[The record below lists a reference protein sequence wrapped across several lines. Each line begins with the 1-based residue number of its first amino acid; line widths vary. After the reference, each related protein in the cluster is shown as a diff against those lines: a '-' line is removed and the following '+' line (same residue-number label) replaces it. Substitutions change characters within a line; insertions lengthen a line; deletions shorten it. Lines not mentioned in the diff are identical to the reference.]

1 MALSVAPV
9 SPGEFQTIRLQV
21 KQGMVGME
29 REPYTLVEEGHLE
42 EELKKTIFTTRL
54 DDLVNWARKN
64 SLWPM
69 PMGLSCCA
77 IELMAMVA
85 SRYDVARFGAEV
97 LRFSPR
103 QSDLMIV
110 AGWVSRKMAPAVRKI
125 YDQMPEPKWVIAMG
139 SCASSG
145 GMYRSY
151 SVLQGVDKILPVDV
165 YVGGSPPRPEALIY
179 GIMKVQEKIARGEQP
194 APDPFPRPSV
204 TEVDYVPTAATTAG
218 GPRRMVINMG
228 PQHPSTHGVLRLLLE
243 LDGEKVVKCTPHL
256 GYLHSGK
263 EKIAEVKSFHQFIPY
278 TDRLD
283 YLAPMSNNVAY
294 VQTVEKLL
302 GIDIPPRAAYIRVL
316 VAELARIS
324 SHLLAIGTMAM
335 DVGAYTMFF
344 HTFREREE
352 LYNLFEMLCGTR
364 LTTSYTRIGG
374 VDQDLP
380 PGFMARC
387 RTFVE
392 SFPAKV
398 EEYDKLLT
406 RNRIWIDRTRGV
418 GVIDAEEAIDLGLT
432 GPNLRASGVGLD
444 LRRAEPYLLYD
455 ELEFDVPVGTAGDC
469 YERYLM
475 RMAEMRESTKIAR
488 QVLDRIPPGEVQL
501 RDPRVMLPAKSQVL
515 TRMEDLIHHFML
527 VIEGMRPPPG
537 EVYCAIE
544 SPKGE
549 LGFYLVSDGGKSA
562 YRLKIRSPSFV
573 ALQALPRLVEGRF
586 LSDVVAIVGSLDP
599 VMGEAD
605 K

>member
-1 MALSVAPV
+1 
-9 SPGEFQTIRLQV
+9 
-21 KQGMVGME
+21 ME
-29 REPYTLVEEGHLE
+29 REPYTLVAEGHLE

-54 DDLVNWARKN
+54 DELVNWARKN

-110 AGWVSRKMAPAVRKI
+110 AGWVTRKMAPAIRKI
-125 YDQMPEPKWVIAMG
+125 YDQMPDPKWVIAMG
-139 SCASSG
+139 ACASSG

-165 YVGGSPPRPEALIY
+165 YVGGCPPRPEALIY

-194 APDPFPRPSV
+194 APDPFPRPLML
-204 TEVDYVPTAATTAG
+204 EEDYTSAAENTAG
-218 GPRRMVINMG
+218 GLRRMVINMG

-263 EKIAEVKSFHQFIPY
+263 EKIAEVKSYHQFIPY

-294 VQTVEKLL
+294 AQTVEKLL
-302 GIDIPPRAAYIRVL
+302 EIEIPLRAKYIRVL

-344 HTFREREE
+344 HTFRERED

-380 PGFMARC
+380 PGFIERC
-387 RTFVE
+387 RTFIE
-392 SFPAKV
+392 SFPAKI

-418 GVIDAEEAIDLGLT
+418 GVISADEAIDLGFT
-432 GPNLRASGVGLD
+432 GPNLRASGVSLD

-455 ELEFDVPVGTAGDC
+455 ELDFEVPLGAAGDC
-469 YERYLM
+469 YERYLI
-475 RMAEMRESTKIAR
+475 RMAEMRESTQTVR
-488 QVLDRIPPGEVQL
+488 
-501 RDPRVMLPAKSQVL
+501 SS
-515 TRMEDLIHHFML
+515 
-527 VIEGMRPPPG
+527 
-537 EVYCAIE
+537 CAIHASCSQPKTKC
-544 SPKGE
+544 SPGW
-549 LGFYLVSDGGKSA
+549 
-562 YRLKIRSPSFV
+562 RS
-573 ALQALPRLVEGRF
+573 
-586 LSDVVAIVGSLDP
+586 
-599 VMGEAD
+599 
-605 K
+605 